1 MKRITYYFLF
11 AALLSSTS
19 VGAQNSIMHLTQS
32 TLMHEVRETPS
43 PLDGQHITMNPPRFM
58 WPDKFPHLGAVLD
71 GVEGEEQKPHVT
83 YRIRIARDNPD
94 IREAR
99 IDPTL
104 PVNERL
110 RLFAAAIGDPHRFRV
125 GDTEVEVL
133 FDDSAPSLQACLTGM
148 CRQLQ

>member
-1 MKRITYYFLF
+1 MLK
-11 AALLSSTS
+11 
-19 VGAQNSIMHLTQS
+19 S
-32 TLMHEVRETPS
+32 TLPC
-43 PLDGQHITMNPPRFM
+43 PL
-58 WPDKFPHLGAVLD
+58 
-71 GVEGEEQKPHVT
+71 
-83 YRIRIARDNPD
+83 PD

-133 FDDSAPSLQACLTGM
+133 FDDSAPSLQACLTDL

>member
-1 MKRITYYFLF
+1 MIKP
-11 AALLSSTS
+11 
-19 VGAQNSIMHLTQS
+19 
-32 TLMHEVRETPS
+32 TLPC
-43 PLDGQHITMNPPRFM
+43 PL
-58 WPDKFPHLGAVLD
+58 
-71 GVEGEEQKPHVT
+71 
-83 YRIRIARDNPD
+83 PD

-110 RLFAAAIGDPHRFRV
+110 RLFASAIGNPNHFRV

-133 FDDSAPSLQACLTGM
+133 FDNSAPTLQARLTGM

>member
-1 MKRITYYFLF
+1 MERIYNVSVIHPNQRRSPSC
-11 AALLSSTS
+11 SSPQPPARSPTS
-19 VGAQNSIMHLTQS
+19 
-32 TLMHEVRETPS
+32 
-43 PLDGQHITMNPPRFM
+43 
-58 WPDKFPHLGAVLD
+58 
-71 GVEGEEQKPHVT
+71 
-83 YRIRIARDNPD
+83 AR
-94 IREAR
+94 AR

>member
-1 MKRITYYFLF
+1 MPK
-11 AALLSSTS
+11 
-19 VGAQNSIMHLTQS
+19 NN
-32 TLMHEVRETPS
+32 PNC
-43 PLDGQHITMNPPRFM
+43 PL
-58 WPDKFPHLGAVLD
+58 
-71 GVEGEEQKPHVT
+71 
-83 YRIRIARDNPD
+83 PD

-133 FDDSAPSLQACLTGM
+133 FDDSAPACKPPDRHVQTAAIVSKTG
-148 CRQLQ
+148 

>member
-1 MKRITYYFLF
+1 MPKPTPTC
-11 AALLSSTS
+11 AL
-19 VGAQNSIMHLTQS
+19 
-32 TLMHEVRETPS
+32 
-43 PLDGQHITMNPPRFM
+43 
-58 WPDKFPHLGAVLD
+58 
-71 GVEGEEQKPHVT
+71 
-83 YRIRIARDNPD
+83 PD

-110 RLFAAAIGDPHRFRV
+110 RLFAAAIGNPNHFRV

-133 FDDSAPSLQACLTGM
+133 FDDSAPSLQACLTDM

>member
-1 MKRITYYFLF
+1 MLK
-11 AALLSSTS
+11 STP
-19 VGAQNSIMHLTQS
+19 TC
-32 TLMHEVRETPS
+32 
-43 PLDGQHITMNPPRFM
+43 PL
-58 WPDKFPHLGAVLD
+58 
-71 GVEGEEQKPHVT
+71 
-83 YRIRIARDNPD
+83 PD

-110 RLFAAAIGDPHRFRV
+110 RLFAAAIGDP
-125 GDTEVEVL
+125 EVEVL

>member
-1 MKRITYYFLF
+1 MLK
-11 AALLSSTS
+11 
-19 VGAQNSIMHLTQS
+19 S
-32 TLMHEVRETPS
+32 TLPC
-43 PLDGQHITMNPPRFM
+43 PL
-58 WPDKFPHLGAVLD
+58 
-71 GVEGEEQKPHVT
+71 
-83 YRIRIARDNPD
+83 PD

-125 GDTEVEVL
+125 GATAVEVL
-133 FDDSAPSLQACLTGM
+133 FAARAPSLQACLTDM

>member
-1 MKRITYYFLF
+1 MLK
-11 AALLSSTS
+11 
-19 VGAQNSIMHLTQS
+19 S
-32 TLMHEVRETPS
+32 TLPC
-43 PLDGQHITMNPPRFM
+43 PL
-58 WPDKFPHLGAVLD
+58 
-71 GVEGEEQKPHVT
+71 
-83 YRIRIARDNPD
+83 PD

-104 PVNERL
+104 PVDERL

-148 CRQLQ
+148 CADSCNSVKNRIIYLETCGTLRAVVQ

>member
-1 MKRITYYFLF
+1 MLK
-11 AALLSSTS
+11 
-19 VGAQNSIMHLTQS
+19 S
-32 TLMHEVRETPS
+32 TLPC
-43 PLDGQHITMNPPRFM
+43 PL
-58 WPDKFPHLGAVLD
+58 
-71 GVEGEEQKPHVT
+71 
-83 YRIRIARDNPD
+83 PD

-99 IDPTL
+99 IE

>member
-1 MKRITYYFLF
+1 MLK
-11 AALLSSTS
+11 
-19 VGAQNSIMHLTQS
+19 S
-32 TLMHEVRETPS
+32 TLPC
-43 PLDGQHITMNPPRFM
+43 PL
-58 WPDKFPHLGAVLD
+58 
-71 GVEGEEQKPHVT
+71 
-83 YRIRIARDNPD
+83 PD

-133 FDDSAPSLQACLTGM
+133 FDDHIGKVVVQTH
-148 CRQLQ
+148 

>member
-1 MKRITYYFLF
+1 MLK
-11 AALLSSTS
+11 
-19 VGAQNSIMHLTQS
+19 S
-32 TLMHEVRETPS
+32 TLPC
-43 PLDGQHITMNPPRFM
+43 PL
-58 WPDKFPHLGAVLD
+58 
-71 GVEGEEQKPHVT
+71 
-83 YRIRIARDNPD
+83 PD

-125 GDTEVEVL
+125 G
-133 FDDSAPSLQACLTGM
+133 APSLQACLTDM

>member
-1 MKRITYYFLF
+1 MS
-11 AALLSSTS
+11 LLSTQTK
-19 VGAQNSIMHLTQS
+19 GGHPHAQVH
-32 TLMHEVRETPS
+32 
-43 PLDGQHITMNPPRFM
+43 
-58 WPDKFPHLGAVLD
+58 
-71 GVEGEEQKPHVT
+71 
-83 YRIRIARDNPD
+83 

-133 FDDSAPSLQACLTGM
+133 FDDSAPSLQACLSGM

>member
-1 MKRITYYFLF
+1 MLK
-11 AALLSSTS
+11 ST
-19 VGAQNSIMHLTQS
+19 T
-32 TLMHEVRETPS
+32 TC
-43 PLDGQHITMNPPRFM
+43 PL
-58 WPDKFPHLGAVLD
+58 
-71 GVEGEEQKPHVT
+71 
-83 YRIRIARDNPD
+83 PD

-125 GDTEVEVL
+125 GDTEVGVL

>member
-1 MKRITYYFLF
+1 MPKINHTC
-11 AALLSSTS
+11 
-19 VGAQNSIMHLTQS
+19 
-32 TLMHEVRETPS
+32 
-43 PLDGQHITMNPPRFM
+43 PL
-58 WPDKFPHLGAVLD
+58 
-71 GVEGEEQKPHVT
+71 
-83 YRIRIARDNPD
+83 PD

-133 FDDSAPSLQACLTGM
+133 FDDSAPSLQIRLTDM

>member
-1 MKRITYYFLF
+1 MERIYNV
-11 AALLSSTS
+11 S
-19 VGAQNSIMHLTQS
+19 VIHPNQRRS
-32 TLMHEVRETPS
+32 TLCSS
-43 PLDGQHITMNPPRFM
+43 PHSTCPL
-58 WPDKFPHLGAVLD
+58 
-71 GVEGEEQKPHVT
+71 
-83 YRIRIARDNPD
+83 PD